1 MFVRPCWKPAEIEAA
16 YELIG
21 TNPWALLVHNGDEG
35 PFATN
40 LPLMLDR
47 SRGPHGVLVGHIARA
62 NDHSQVLGAAGAP
75 VLAVFEGPS
84 SFVSASWY
92 PKRDMPGT
100 YYYTAVHCYGRVRV
114 QPEAELEAALGT
126 LTERMEGPLPYG
138 WKMNEIPHSE
148 VTRRLPAIVG
158 FEIEVERIEA
168 KFKLGQDEPLKD
180 AMAVAEHLAVS
191 TEPGSRALAEL
202 VRRANADR
210 PVDGAP

>member
-1 MFVRPCWKPAEIEAA
+1 MFVRPCWKPWEIEAA

-21 TNPWALLVHNGDEG
+21 RNPWALLVSNGDDG

-40 LPLMLDR
+40 LPLMLDS
-47 SRGPHGVLVGHIARA
+47 SRGPHGVLIGHIARA
-62 NDHSQVLGAAGAP
+62 NDHVRVLAAAGAP

-92 PKRDMPGT
+92 PNRDMPGT

-114 QPEAELEAALGT
+114 QPEAELEAALGS
-126 LTERMEGPLPYG
+126 LTDRMEGPVPNG

-158 FEIEVERIEA
+158 FEIEVERLEA
-168 KFKLGQDEPLKD
+168 KFKLGQDEPRKD
-180 AMAVAEHLAVS
+180 AMSVAEHLGAA
-191 TEPGSRALAEL
+191 PDANSRALADL
-202 VRRANADR
+202 VRRANSDR

>member
-1 MFVRPCWKPAEIEAA
+1 MFVRPCWKPWEIEAA

-21 TNPWALLVHNGDEG
+21 SNPWALLVNNGDDG
-35 PFATN
+35 PLATN

-62 NDHSQVLGAAGAP
+62 NDHARVLASPAP

-114 QPEAELEAALGT
+114 QSEAEVEAALES
-126 LTERMEGPLPYG
+126 LTGHMEGPIPNG

-158 FEIEVERIEA
+158 FEIEVERFEA
-168 KFKLGQDEPLKD
+168 KFKLGQDEPRKD
-180 AMAVAEHLAVS
+180 AMAVAEHLSIAPDA
-191 TEPGSRALAEL
+191 TSRALAEL
-202 VRRANADR
+202 VRRANSDR
-210 PVDGAP
+210 PVEEAP